1 MSDCS
6 KATYIHLLFF
16 FCLFFSIKIVSKV
29 FTETFLIIA
38 QRHQYCD
45 ILWKYRQELVL
56 HRDVTQGE
64 RGPLM
69 E

>member
-6 KATYIHLLFF
+6 EATYIHLVVFFLFF
-16 FCLFFSIKIVSKV
+16 FFSIKIVSKV

-45 ILWKYRQELVL
+45 ILWKRLPGAVL
-56 HRDVTQGE
+56 HGT
-64 RGPLM
+64 
-69 E
+69 

>member
-6 KATYIHLLFF
+6 KATYIHFF
-16 FCLFFSIKIVSKV
+16 FFSIKIVSKV

-45 ILWKYRQELVL
+45 ILWKRPPGAVL
-56 HRDVTQGE
+56 HRDLTQGE